1 MEKYYIM
8 VNGEQQGP
16 FTAQEIINKGFSNDS
31 YIFNKGLGDWKKISE
46 VSDFSSF
53 EKKNEIK
60 PQAISNPSPIS
71 DTNYKSQTQQKS
83 QDKTPVQ
90 SSQKKNKKF
99 DRKEEAY
106 KPIRI
111 TIIVLSVIDL
121 LIESAYAG
129 SIGRAANP
137 LTVFITYFITI
148 YFVRKIYVKNK
159 DFDNKILIT
168 ISIYVAVYFAKMIIG
183 LVILYLLFS

>member
-16 FTAQEIINKGFSNDS
+16 FTTQEIINKGFSNDS

-46 VSDFSSF
+46 VAGFSSF

-60 PQAISNPSPIS
+60 PQTISNPLPIL
-71 DTNYKSQTQQKS
+71 DTNYKSQTKQKP
-83 QDKTPVQ
+83 QEKIPVQ
-90 SSQKKNKKF
+90 SSQKKNEKF

-111 TIIVLSVIDL
+111 TIIVLSVINY
-121 LIESAYAG
+121 LIESAYASSVG
-129 SIGRAANP
+129 KAANP
-137 LTVFITYFITI
+137 LAVLITYFITT
-148 YFVRKIYVKNK
+148 YFVRKIYLKNK
-159 DFDNKILIT
+159 DFDNKVLIT
-168 ISIYVAVYFAKMIIG
+168 ISIYVAVYFVKMIVG
-183 LVILYLLFS
+183 LMIINLLLN